1 VAAARI
7 RNLVLQRRMLGNLRQ
22 SHHMHSIKIKNKI
35 STFNKEKTNKQ
46 TAKMENKIGSR
57 EL

>member
-1 VAAARI
+1 
-7 RNLVLQRRMLGNLRQ
+7 MLGNRRQ
-22 SHHMHSIKIKNKI
+22 PHHMHSIKIKNKI